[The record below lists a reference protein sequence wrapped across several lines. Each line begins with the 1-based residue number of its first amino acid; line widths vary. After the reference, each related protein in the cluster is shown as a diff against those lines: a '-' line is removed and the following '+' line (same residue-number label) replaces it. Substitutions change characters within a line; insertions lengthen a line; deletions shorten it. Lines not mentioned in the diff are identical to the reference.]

1 MGKGSKK
8 SGGKKKSSKR
18 QQSAAARSRSSS
30 PTPPEAAQLAAAAAS
45 EALDRLDLEREADVV
60 SFVAQV
66 HKIVEARRHER
77 QSVALRAALE
87 ESRDAVLRR
96 ARRRDDDEDDV
107 AAQLQQEGRGG
118 RKFAT
123 RACTDA
129 ESSRQRVFPRLP
141 SNASDPPAALAE
153 LYCLPCSEGASADNV
168 QTQQQQQSKKRSGSK
183 EAKKQ
188 SSSGAK
194 DTSAP
199 SASSVA
205 AAAQD
210 ASAEPIANDRDG
222 IVIKIRTQATRAW
235 FPQVA
240 SPPLYLEGT
249 HPPRPPSTAT
259 VFLRQHYAI
268 EDESTLQYVPYF
280 GDDDKED
287 VVSELF
293 DINHRAKLMEFGPE
307 YEERDMNDEVDETL
321 IELIERAGDR
331 LLVKDLGQNKGVASV
346 GSSASG
352 ATDKKKKGKAKKKAD
367 NDDGQGTSFDRH
379 DETIVHQ
386 MTEALSDV
394 MDLDVDRINE
404 RYKLLGKRGS
414 AVAAAGAEDDDD
426 SIDEKKQGAAQ
437 NSEPSVATS
446 YEEVMD
452 SYRNLFCRRCFI
464 YDCNVHGNISKPSI
478 ELQGELA
485 VQREKEGFWEKEE
498 LLPADVVALVAK
510 SSPPSKS
517 ASKSQPSSTS
527 SRRGKRTRESE
538 LDHDVG
544 DNEIDDADLTP
555 VQESI
560 CERMFMI
567 FQGNIGKMAKAMGA
581 NRDAVERCVREKNM
595 KLKEPTLLVD
605 GMTTTKKRR
614 TRDGTSEYT
623 SMKNYNVAWLKN
635 VQDAEIHPAFIP
647 CDHEGPCN
655 EETCSCV
662 QNAFFC
668 TKHCVW
674 GERSRNFFR
683 GCACKGPC
691 NTKSCACF
699 AAKRECDPDLCRTC
713 GACTDPPQ
721 QRVTNQ
727 RCTNDNLSMRR
738 HAHLLVAES
747 SIPDAGWGLFTK
759 HALKRGDFV
768 HEYVG
773 EIISQEEAERRGRIY
788 DKVNRSYLFNLSSD
802 YVVDASRKGN
812 KTKYANHSS
821 KPNCFTKMVTVNG
834 DSRIGLFAKCDIEAQ
849 SELFFD
855 YRYDVGME
863 NELIV
868 KPGQTV
874 AWMNDPEMAG
884 KISKI
889 SGVKQT
895 TGAGSSGGGS
905 GGGGKKKGS
914 KKKHA

>member
-1 MGKGSKK
+1 MG
-8 SGGKKKSSKR
+8 KKSSKKKKR
-18 QQSAAARSRSSS
+18 SAS
-30 PTPPEAAQLAAAAAS
+30 PTPPPTPAAAQLAAAAS
-45 EALDRLDLEREADVV
+45 EALDRLDLEQEADVV
-60 SFVAQV
+60 AFVTQV
-66 HKIVEARRHER
+66 HKIIEARRHER

-96 ARRRDDDEDDV
+96 ARRDDADV
-107 AAQLQQEGRGG
+107 HRP
-118 RKFAT
+118 
-123 RACTDA
+123 
-129 ESSRQRVFPRLP
+129 RVFPRLP
-141 SNASDPPAALAE
+141 SNGSDPSAALAE
-153 LYCLPCSEGASADNV
+153 LYCLPCGGSSTSKAKKSSSSSSLGTGANEHASA
-168 QTQQQQQSKKRSGSK
+168 
-183 EAKKQ
+183 AK
-188 SSSGAK
+188 
-194 DTSAP
+194 
-199 SASSVA
+199 
-205 AAAQD
+205 
-210 ASAEPIANDRDG
+210 ASAEPTSDRDG
-222 IVIKIRTQATRAW
+222 IEIKIRTQATRTW
-235 FPQVA
+235 FSQVA

-259 VFLRQHYAI
+259 VFLRQHYAT

-293 DINHRAKLMEFGPE
+293 DIDHRAKLMEFGPE

-331 LLVKDLGQNKGVASV
+331 LLVKDLGGQKTKNVAASV
-346 GSSASG
+346 GSTSSSA
-352 ATDKKKKGKAKKKAD
+352 TKKKKKGKAAKKAD
-367 NDDGQGTSFDRH
+367 EEEKDSQDFPFDRH
-379 DETIVHQ
+379 DEAILKQ

-394 MDLDVDRINE
+394 MDLDFDRINE
-404 RYKLLGKRGS
+404 RYTLLRGTS
-414 AVAAAGAEDDDD
+414 AAAAAARADDEENSADGD
-426 SIDEKKQGAAQ
+426 NAAAQ
-437 NSEPSVATS
+437 DSKPSVATS
-446 YEEVMD
+446 YEEAMD

-464 YDCNVHGNISKPSI
+464 YDCNVHGNISKPPI

-498 LLPADVVALVAK
+498 LLPAEVVSLVAK
-510 SSPPSKS
+510 TSPTSKS
-517 ASKSQPSSTS
+517 ASGSPSTS
-527 SRRGKRTRESE
+527 TGSRRGKRTRESE
-538 LDHDVG
+538 LDHDDG
-544 DNEIDDADLTP
+544 GSEINDADLTP
-555 VQESI
+555 TQESI

-581 NRDAVERCVREKNM
+581 NRDAVERFVKAKNM
-595 KLKEPTLLVD
+595 NLKEPTLLAD
-605 GMTTTKKRR
+605 GMTTSKKRR
-614 TRDGTSEYT
+614 TRDGISEYT
-623 SMKNYNVAWLKN
+623 SMKNYNIAWLKN

-683 GCACKGPC
+683 GCACKGTC
-691 NTKSCACF
+691 NNKSCACF
-699 AAKRECDPDLCRTC
+699 AAKRECDPDLCRNC

-721 QRVTNQ
+721 QRVTTQ

-773 EIISQEEAERRGRIY
+773 EVISQEEAERRGRIY
-788 DKVNRSYLFNLSSD
+788 DKVNRSFLFNLSSD

-884 KISKI
+884 KISKN
-889 SGVKQT
+889 SGGKQT
-895 TGAGSSGGGS
+895 STSAGSSAGGS
-905 GGGGKKKGS
+905 GGGGKKKAS

>member
-1 MGKGSKK
+1 MPSDRSKK
-8 SGGKKKSSKR
+8 AKGKKSKK
-18 QQSAAARSRSSS
+18 AASRSSS
-30 PTPPEAAQLAAAAAS
+30 PCPSLPPQQPPARPSAATT
-45 EALDRLDLEREADVV
+45 EALDRLDLKAEADIVT
-60 SFVAQV
+60 FVTEV
-66 HKIVEARRHER
+66 HKIIEARRHER
-77 QSVALRAALE
+77 QSVALGAALE
-87 ESRDAVLRR
+87 ESRDAVLHQARLRR
-96 ARRRDDDEDDV
+96 TSNDGNGNV
-107 AAQLQQEGRGG
+107 ANNQGAPR
-118 RKFAT
+118 
-123 RACTDA
+123 
-129 ESSRQRVFPRLP
+129 SRSRPRVFPRLP
-141 SNASDPPAALAE
+141 SNGSDPPAALAD
-153 LYCLPCSEGASADNV
+153 LYCLPCGGGETRPSKKPSGAGSKKKAAKRSSCSAD
-168 QTQQQQQSKKRSGSK
+168 
-183 EAKKQ
+183 
-188 SSSGAK
+188 
-194 DTSAP
+194 AP
-199 SASSVA
+199 AASTGDA
-205 AAAQD
+205 AAEHISD
-210 ASAEPIANDRDG
+210 ERDG
-222 IVIKIRTQATRAW
+222 IVIKTRQQNTRAW
-235 FPQVA
+235 TATVA
-240 SPPLYLEGT
+240 SPALHLEGT

-259 VFLRQHYAI
+259 VFLRQHYAT
-268 EDESTLQYVPYF
+268 EDESTLTYVPYF

-293 DINHRAKLMEFGPE
+293 DIDHRANLMEFGPE

-331 LLVKDLGQNKGVASV
+331 LLAEEHVAQKKNKG
-346 GSSASG
+346 GS
-352 ATDKKKKGKAKKKAD
+352 KKKAKKGKPKNA
-367 NDDGQGTSFDRH
+367 DDGGDEPSFDRH
-379 DETIVHQ
+379 DEAIIFL
-386 MTEALSDV
+386 MTEALSGV
-394 MDLDVDRINE
+394 MDFDGDRINE
-404 RYKLLGKRGS
+404 RYKLLGKQS
-414 AVAAAGAEDDDD
+414 SAAAKAKDDAEDD
-426 SIDEKKQGAAQ
+426 SVVGGKGLVP

-452 SYRNLFCRRCFI
+452 SFRNLLCRRCFI
-464 YDCNVHGNISKPSI
+464 YDCNVHGNIPKPSI

-498 LLPADVVALVAK
+498 LLPADLLGLVTNNAG
-510 SSPPSKS
+510 SPGQS
-517 ASKSQPSSTS
+517 ASGSPSTS
-527 SRRGKRTRESE
+527 PRRGKRTRESE
-538 LDHDVG
+538 LDHDDG
-544 DNEIDDADLTP
+544 GSEGTDADLTP

-560 CERMFMI
+560 CERVFMM

-581 NRDAVERCVREKNM
+581 NRDAVERFVKEKEM

-614 TRDGTSEYT
+614 TRDGSSEYT
-623 SMKNYNVAWLKN
+623 SMKNYNLTWLKN

-683 GCACKGPC
+683 GCSCKGPC

-699 AAKRECDPDLCRTC
+699 AAKRECDPDLCRNC

-721 QRVTNQ
+721 QRVTTQ

-768 HEYVG
+768 QEYVG
-773 EIISQEEAERRGRIY
+773 EVISQEEAERRGRIY

-889 SGVKQT
+889 SGGKQT
-895 TGAGSSGGGS
+895 GSEAA
-905 GGGGKKKGS
+905 GGGGKKKSS
-914 KKKHA
+914 KKKHIYVCTGTRT